1 MRDLT
6 SIHKYQHLAHI
17 QKYQGG
23 NALFLI
29 LIAVVLFAALTY
41 AITQSNRGSG
51 NSSAREGNAV
61 GASSVTQFPAA
72 VRTGVTRILMRGFSV
87 AELRYSRPTD
97 GASYTTT
104 PQQQVFHP
112 DGGGVTF
119 TPPDDQA
126 VTSSTAATWVIN
138 SNAGTSANGV
148 GSATADHIMFLTD
161 VKGGVCQQIMNQLYG
176 QGAAIPAV
184 TQTRAAIIG
193 TYAAAS
199 GTANTNAIALTAANG
214 QGVTGRAFGCFTT
227 AAPVVNV
234 YYHVLV
240 EQ

>member
-1 MRDLT
+1 MREFT
-6 SIHKYQHLAHI
+6 NQHKN
-17 QKYQGG
+17 QGG

-51 NSSAREGNAV
+51 NSSAREGNSV

-72 VRTGVTRILMRGFSV
+72 VRTGVTRILMRGFGV
-87 AELRYSRPTD
+87 ADLVYSRPTD
-97 GASYTTT
+97 GASYTAPTAPVTT
-104 PQQQVFHP
+104 QQLVFHP

-126 VTSSTAATWVIN
+126 VTSLANATWVIN
-138 SNAGTSANGV
+138 SNAGTTVEGV
-148 GSATADHIMFLTD
+148 GTATGDHVMFLTD

-176 QGAAIPAV
+176 QGAAITAHPS
-184 TQTRAAIIG
+184 TRAQIIG
-193 TYAAAS
+193 TYAPAT
-199 GTANTNAIALTAANG
+199 GLANNNAIALTAANG
-214 QGVTGRAFGCFTT
+214 MGAAGRAFGCFTT

>member
-6 SIHKYQHLAHI
+6 NKD
-17 QKYQGG
+17 KYQGG

-72 VRTGVTRILMRGFSV
+72 VRTGVTRILMRGFAV
-87 AELRYSRPTD
+87 NEVLYSRPVDT
-97 GASYTTT
+97 AAYATT

-126 VTSSTAATWVIN
+126 VTSSAAATWVIN
-138 SNAGTSANGV
+138 SNAGTTVEGV
-148 GSATADHIMFLTD
+148 GTAAADHVMFLTD

-184 TQTRAAIIG
+184 SQTRTAIVG
-193 TYAAAS
+193 TYAAATGTAS
-199 GTANTNAIALTAANG
+199 GTGIALTAANG
-214 QGVTGRAFGCFTT
+214 QGVAGRAFGCFTT
-227 AAPVVNV
+227 AAPVTNT

-240 EQ
+240 EL